1 MKTYRSTERDR
12 EILSSVK
19 KEMAMPRQAASVRDN
34 REAEA
39 ALRAKVLAIQA
50 IKA

>member
-1 MKTYRSTERDR
+1 
-12 EILSSVK
+12 
-19 KEMAMPRQAASVRDN
+19 MAMPRQAASVRDS
-34 REAEA
+34 RKTEA

>member
-1 MKTYRSTERDR
+1 
-12 EILSSVK
+12 VK
-19 KEMAMPRQAASVRDN
+19 KEMAMPRQAASVRDSSK
-34 REAEA
+34 AKA